1 MARQRFIWPD
11 LWSDNG
17 FASLDPVAQVLYIGC
32 FSNADDEGRLLG
44 DIAFLRSIVFPRAT
58 FSKKK
63 LITSR
68 DAMLKAMPKLV
79 LYVVSGVEYLCFTNW
94 SEWQKPKYPSPS
106 RLPSPFNPPGIIP
119 SEPPGTPP
127 GTIPQRLGL
136 GWVGLD
142 LELKALPHYAQQEGH
157 EEKLWRRLCI
167 AAGVGTK
174 PAGIKKLENTVKAH
188 QSTEREIVMAIEAA
202 TGPGVN
208 DALAVALSELKKR
221 AIERKTGTTEPGAD
235 NEPDMDE
242 APNHAAA

>member
-11 LWSDNG
+11 LWADNG

-58 FSKKK
+58 FSRKK

-79 LYVVSGVEYLCFTNW
+79 LYETSGVEYLAFTNW

-106 RLPSPFNPPGIIP
+106 RLPIPPTSPGIV
-119 SEPPGTPP
+119 PPTPPEASP
-127 GTIPQRLGL
+127 GTIPQRVGL
-136 GWVGLD
+136 GRDGLD
-142 LELKALPHYAQQEGH
+142 LELRALPSYAQTEGH

-167 AAGVGTK
+167 AAGVATK
-174 PAGIKKLENTVKAH
+174 PAGIKKLENVVRAH
-188 QSTEREIVMAIEAA
+188 TSTEREIVMAIEAA

-208 DALAVALSELKKR
+208 DPLAVALSELKKR
-221 AIERKTGTTEPGAD
+221 AIERRNGHSDEEPELD
-235 NEPDMDE
+235 
-242 APNHAAA
+242 APAA